1 MMMKKLAAVLAVV
14 SAVSYAAAA
23 TPVYSWKSGNGV
35 TSYSDTPK
43 NLRINQVNVLN
54 VRTQTAHT
62 AKQGM
67 PAVPESL
74 ADQQALLSQKIAA
87 QNRQVEEQNAR
98 IAADMEKAKQENCQ
112 TAQSNRKLAEGAR
125 NRDQLVQKYDA
136 DIQRYCN

>member
-43 NLRINQVNVLN
+43 NLRINQVNVMN

-112 TAQSNRKLAEGAR
+112 TAQSNRKLAESAR